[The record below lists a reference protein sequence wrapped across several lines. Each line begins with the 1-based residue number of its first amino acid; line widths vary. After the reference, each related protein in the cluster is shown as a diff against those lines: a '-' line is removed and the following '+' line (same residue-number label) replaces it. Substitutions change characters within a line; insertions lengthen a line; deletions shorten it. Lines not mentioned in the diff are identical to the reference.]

1 MLISS
6 IVWSCSITGKPNL
19 TYAEA
24 LESEKQARRLLRT
37 FPAAVKGPFLM
48 VASKTK
54 RSSFNEMLEDVFGFI
69 KDHFFEQE
77 IVDAMEPSGRKY
89 REATIVEVIA
99 PKYVLLSFLYLKL
112 FHLTNCF
119 FQHQVQPREGGKN
132 PLPSAVRRR

>member
-1 MLISS
+1 MKFLGSVLEAVFFSNFTVLFSRDYFHRVMLISS

-37 FPAAVKGPFLM
+37 FPVAVKGPFLM

-99 PKYVLLSFLYLKL
+99 PKYVLL
-112 FHLTNCF
+112 F
-119 FQHQVQPREGGKN
+119 F
-132 PLPSAVRRR
+132 SI